1 MVIDLNNYYDNQ
13 GLIWRHYRFK
23 KPIYAGGHLGDESD
37 DLPKGYQK

>member
-1 MVIDLNNYYDNQ
+1 MKAKYGFIIDLN
-13 GLIWRHYRFK
+13 